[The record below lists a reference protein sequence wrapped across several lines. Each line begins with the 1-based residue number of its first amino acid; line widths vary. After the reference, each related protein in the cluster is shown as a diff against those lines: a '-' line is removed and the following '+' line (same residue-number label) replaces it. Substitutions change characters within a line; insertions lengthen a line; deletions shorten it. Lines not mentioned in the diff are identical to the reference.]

1 MILNDTKFY
10 SLKISIL
17 DNYKKRNLTNLTTI
31 KKEFKNTVNTVI

>member
-31 KKEFKNTVNTVI
+31 KKEF